1 MYRTTSQSKDP
12 ATTEEGKKIVDELAR
27 LKYEVQHDRQ
37 LIPIR
42 DDGFPDVDIYN
53 RELEQLGNPSWLSV
67 NWLYS
72 ECYLFRRIS
81 TSFALSQHWK
91 TYDVFARQKIKT
103 FRSSR
108 PAVLEL
114 AARYKTLLRQI
125 EEGHGKPADEEA
137 EKILFLEMCEICLWG
152 NATDLSLLTNLTY
165 EDIQKLQGSEAR
177 KNAEKNILVNNL
189 PAAYD
194 ILKKAKAEGK
204 KERRVD
210 IVLDNAGFELFV
222 DLILAGYLLSSGLA
236 THVVLHPKDIPW
248 FVSDVLPS
256 DFAELLNALASPKKF
271 YETPSEDEVLQDKT
285 PEPLA
290 DKEAEDLSFL
300 FQSWSQL
307 YAEGQVILRPNRF
320 WTHPGSFWRLPNVA
334 RELYEDLKT
343 SEVVLFKGDLNYRK
357 LTGDVSLPGYQEV
370 LAYYPPVLLTISA
383 GTMGCLNA
391 LHRGNRTTGPGLR
404 AQRAGPADLQG
415 GCRRGPARRQGRG
428 AACDGRWRRR
438 LWRAEVGM
446 ERQVGRGFVVVW
458 EVSPCID
465 TCVSLC
471 RHSSKLLES
480 VPLQEA
486 TNRHKPS
493 STSVLVFYGQGKPPR
508 DWHNDQCLQFTHNGP
523 SSSCTTRLD
532 MQTENLHTYT

>member
-27 LKYEVQHDRQ
+27 LKYEVQHDRE
-37 LIPIR
+37 LAPIR
-42 DDGFPDVDIYN
+42 DDGFPDVEIYN
-53 RELEQLGNPSWLSV
+53 KELERLGNPSWLNV
-67 NWLYS
+67 NWLYC

-81 TSFALSQHWK
+81 TSFALSEHWK

-114 AARYKTLLRQI
+114 AGRYKSLLKQI

-137 EKILFLEMCEICLWG
+137 EKILFMEMCEICLWG

-177 KNAEKNILVNNL
+177 KKAEKNILVNDL
-189 PAAYD
+189 PAVYD
-194 ILKKAKAEGK
+194 LLRKSKAEGK
-204 KERRVD
+204 AERRVD

-271 YETPSEDEVLQDKT
+271 YETPSEDEVLQNKT

-300 FQSWSQL
+300 FQTWSQL

-334 RELYEDLKT
+334 KELYDDLKT
-343 SEVVLFKGDLNYRK
+343 SDLVIFKGDLNYRK
-357 LTGDVSLPGYQEV
+357 LTGDVSLSGCHGA
-370 LAYYPPVLLTISA
+370 LAHHPPSSLTLST
-383 GTMGCLNA
+383 GTMGCFDA
-391 LHRGNRTTGPGLR
+391 LRRGDWSFGARVW

-415 GCRRGPARRQGRG
+415 GRRCGSDSWQGRG
-428 AACDGRWRRR
+428 AACDGRRRRR
-438 LWRAEVGM
+438 LRRAKVGM
-446 ERQVGRGFVVVW
+446 ERQVGRGVVLIW
-458 EVSPCID
+458 EVSLCIRHPLIF
-465 TCVSLC
+465 LC
-471 RHSSKLLES
+471 RPSRSKIRAS
-480 VPLQEA
+480 AYTQ
-486 TNRHKPS
+486 
-493 STSVLVFYGQGKPPR
+493 
-508 DWHNDQCLQFTHNGP
+508 DDQ
-523 SSSCTTRLD
+523 
-532 MQTENLHTYT
+532 

>member
-37 LIPIR
+37 LAPIR

-53 RELEQLGNPSWLSV
+53 KELEQLGNPSWLNV

-114 AARYKTLLRQI
+114 AARYKSLLKQI

-137 EKILFLEMCEICLWG
+137 EKILFMEMCEICLWG

-177 KNAEKNILVNNL
+177 KSAEKNILVNDL
-189 PAAYD
+189 PAVYD
-194 ILKKAKAEGK
+194 LLKKAKAEGN

-256 DFAELLNALASPKKF
+256 DFAELLNALAGPRRF
-271 YETPSEDEVLQDKT
+271 YETPSEDEVLQNKT
-285 PEPLA
+285 PAPLA
-290 DKEAEDLSFL
+290 DREADDLSFL
-300 FQSWSQL
+300 FQNWSQL
-307 YAEGQVILRPNRF
+307 YAEGQVVLRPNRF
-320 WTHPGSFWRLPNVA
+320 WTHPGSFWRLPGVA
-334 RELYEDLKT
+334 KELYEDLKT
-343 SEVVLFKGDLNYRK
+343 SDVVIFKGDLNYRK
-357 LTGDVSLPGYQEV
+357 LTGDVSLPGCHELLVYD
-370 LAYYPPVLLTISA
+370 PPTLLTPSA
-383 GTMGCLNA
+383 GAMGWCDA
-391 LHRGNRTTGPGLR
+391 LHRGDRSTGTRLR
-404 AQRAGPADLQG
+404 PECAGPENMQG
-415 GCRRGPARRQGRG
+415 GCRRGPASREGRG
-428 AACDGRWRRR
+428 AACEGGRRRR
-438 LWRAEVGM
+438 LWGAEVGL
-446 ERQVGRGFVVVW
+446 ERQVGRGFVLIW
-458 EVSPCID
+458 EVRLCID
-465 TCVSLC
+465 TWVLFGYE
-471 RHSSKLLES
+471 SSKSLEL
-480 VPLQEA
+480 VPLHTRQPIEA
-486 TNRHKPS
+486 VARA
-493 STSVLVFYGQGKPPR
+493 FYGQRNPQRVHPR
-508 DWHNDQCLQFTHNGP
+508 DRDHY
-523 SSSCTTRLD
+523 RL
-532 MQTENLHTYT
+532 